1 MEFGDASGRAE
12 VIEKLL
18 RDLGN
23 AGGLGLARDGSTN
36 IGDLLSVSRLSIP
49 SSGWNRSQPSTNDG
63 AKHTSVQT
71 RSVLNLQ

>member
-18 RDLGN
+18 RDLG
-23 AGGLGLARDGSTN
+23 LARDGSIN

-71 RSVLNLQ
+71 ARLEVY

>member
-23 AGGLGLARDGSTN
+23 AGGLGMGVL
-36 IGDLLSVSRLSIP
+36 ILV
-49 SSGWNRSQPSTNDG
+49 
-63 AKHTSVQT
+63 TSFQ
-71 RSVLNLQ
+71 